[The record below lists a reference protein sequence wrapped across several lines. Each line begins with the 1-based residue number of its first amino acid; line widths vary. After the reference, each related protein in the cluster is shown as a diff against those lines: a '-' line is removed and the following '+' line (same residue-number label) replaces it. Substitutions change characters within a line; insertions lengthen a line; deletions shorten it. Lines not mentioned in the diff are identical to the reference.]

1 MGNFKRRANGMGTVY
16 KLSGNR
22 RNPYVAI
29 APAYEGENGKTARKA
44 IGYFATQKEAEN
56 ALSAY
61 RSAPPAIALDITL
74 EALYKQWS
82 ETGYKN
88 ISRQAKYS
96 YTAAWEKL
104 KPIHKMKVKDVKTP
118 QLQFCVDTVAE
129 TGASK
134 STIDNIIIVAGKLM
148 NFAAQ
153 QDLITKNYAQFVVR
167 PKTEKPERA
176 SFSDLE
182 LKKIEYGA
190 KNGVGISAHILI
202 MCYTG
207 WRIQEYCSLT
217 IFDYD
222 KIEHTLTGG
231 LKTTAGINR
240 VVPVPEKIRPYVE
253 MQFERSERICNF
265 SSQKLRKEFY
275 TTMDLLGI
283 QKEDERKYTPHST
296 RHTYN
301 SLLANTGIDVD
312 TRMKLMGQTDAKTN
326 INTYTHLDVETLKKA
341 VENL

>member
-22 RNPYVAI
+22 RNPYAALVSVRNAC
-29 APAYEGENGKTARKA
+29 GKTERKA
-44 IGYFATQKEAEN
+44 IGYFPTQREAEN
-56 ALSAY
+56 ALAVY
-61 RSAPPAIALDITL
+61 RLAPPAIAVDITL

-88 ISRQAKYS
+88 ISPQTKYS

-104 KPIHKMKVKDVKTP
+104 KPIHKMKVKDIKTP
-118 QLQFCVDTVAE
+118 QLQYCIDSVAE

-134 STIDNIIIVAGKLM
+134 STVDNVIVVAGKLLR
-148 NFAAQ
+148 FAMQ

-167 PKTEKPERA
+167 PKTEKTEKVA
-176 SFSDLE
+176 FSDLE
-182 LKKIEYGA
+182 MKKIEQGA
-190 KNGVGISAHILI
+190 KDGVGVSAHILI

-207 WRIQEYCSLT
+207 WRIQEYCNLT

-222 KIEHTLTGG
+222 RKEHTLTGG

-240 VVPVPEKIRPYVE
+240 VVPIPEKIRPYVE
-253 MQFERSERICNF
+253 KQFESSERLCDI

-275 TTMDLLGI
+275 ATMGMLGI
-283 QKEDERKYTPHST
+283 QKETERKFTPHST
-296 RHTYN
+296 RHAYN
-301 SLLANTGIDVD
+301 SLLANLGIDVD
-312 TRMKLMGQTDAKTN
+312 TRMKLMGQKDTKTN
-326 INTYTHLDVETLKKA
+326 INTYTHLEIETLKKA
-341 VENL
+341 VENI